1 MARAYFDQN
10 PFGAAPIEP
19 GLDVIRRTYSQRAPT
34 PMESLS
40 KAIEQPF
47 VTDVIVPG
55 ISRIRSELQAAER
68 EDAIRQMAA
77 QRAADEASM
86 REGRALAR
94 EIVYED
100 EEMPLAAPMGGP
112 PPAPITEISELARFS
127 GPSAGLLPQEVAGL
141 VPTATDPRDIVSAA
155 TFLEGLYARKRAGEN
170 VEKQID
176 AGEQQLVL
184 QGMADVA
191 NAIRGGATARDAIR
205 AAQGALQATQ
215 QRRLDQQEARQL
227 ALGEVDEEIEAQE
240 QVVATPAGV
249 EVSEQEEAI
258 ISAPAPTDKAFGA
271 ASTPQ
276 AMAAVA
282 ARAAGGRTLPAGFM
296 PRTEAEFRWAM
307 MSTDDPAEKMMLL
320 RLSRGATDVHPSG
333 PGAIRNAITGAAG
346 RSTQALL
353 FADELARKKAAE
365 AKRLAEL
372 KLAEQ
377 AKRLAIQA
385 KRAEAY
391 KKAQAALERKR
402 NADAQKLEDSLNKI
416 AKASSGRGIRRD
428 EAAILRNLSA
438 FLSGKG
444 GFDPKYKSLET
455 QTIEGIQAWPE
466 LRKLGTKSARL
477 ARNAISN
484 AIRLK
489 NGRAMSDRM
498 MFMNISQLEGFAR
511 EDARAAAAAQ
521 KAAQKAA
528 EAEAKA
534 RGRRAREAARLARE
548 QATREAEEAR
558 KRADESRAEAR
569 EAVNASAGSAEGAPP
584 AADGP
589 PSRPANIPDDY
600 VAKKDSATGQWYWM
614 AP

>member
-40 KAIEQPF
+40 KAIQEPF

-100 EEMPLAAPMGGP
+100 EEMPLAAPMGDPPPAPMGGP
-112 PPAPITEISELARFS
+112 PPAPITEISELMRLS
-127 GPSAGLLPQEVAGL
+127 SPGEDTLPKKRSRLRQQFML
-141 VPTATDPRDIVSAA
+141 KATDPRYVVGAA
-155 TFLEGLYARKRAGEN
+155 KILEELHARKRAGESVDREIYSRERQLA
-170 VEKQID
+170 VE
-176 AGEQQLVL
+176 
-184 QGMADVA
+184 GMADVA
-191 NAIRGGATARDAIR
+191 NAIRGGATA
-205 AAQGALQATQ
+205 AQALRGAQEALRATQ

-416 AKASSGRGIRRD
+416 AKASSGRGVRRD

-444 GFDPKYKSLET
+444 GFDPKYRSLET

-466 LRKLGTKSARL
+466 LRKLGKKSTAL
-477 ARNAISN
+477 AR
-484 AIRLK
+484 
-489 NGRAMSDRM
+489 SDRM

-558 KRADESRAEAR
+558 KRANESRAEAR
-569 EAVNASAGSAEGAPP
+569 DAVNASSDAPPAESAPP
-584 AADGP
+584 AAGEA
-589 PSRPANIPDDY
+589 PAAGGSSQ
-600 VAKKDSATGQWYWM
+600 VGRFKMKVKKPEGQ
-614 AP
+614 

>member
-1 MARAYFDQN
+1 
-10 PFGAAPIEP
+10 
-19 GLDVIRRTYSQRAPT
+19 
-34 PMESLS
+34 
-40 KAIEQPF
+40 
-47 VTDVIVPG
+47 
-55 ISRIRSELQAAER
+55 
-68 EDAIRQMAA
+68 
-77 QRAADEASM
+77 
-86 REGRALAR
+86 
-94 EIVYED
+94 
-100 EEMPLAAPMGGP
+100 
-112 PPAPITEISELARFS
+112 
-127 GPSAGLLPQEVAGL
+127 
-141 VPTATDPRDIVSAA
+141 
-155 TFLEGLYARKRAGEN
+155 
-170 VEKQID
+170 
-176 AGEQQLVL
+176 
-184 QGMADVA
+184 
-191 NAIRGGATARDAIR
+191 
-205 AAQGALQATQ
+205 
-215 QRRLDQQEARQL
+215 
-227 ALGEVDEEIEAQE
+227 
-240 QVVATPAGV
+240 
-249 EVSEQEEAI
+249 
-258 ISAPAPTDKAFGA
+258 
-271 ASTPQ
+271 
-276 AMAAVA
+276 
-282 ARAAGGRTLPAGFM
+282 M

-391 KKAQAALERKR
+391 RKAQAALERKR

-466 LRKLGTKSARL
+466 LRKLGKKSERL

-528 EAEAKA
+528 EAMSLGLRPERPSALPQTLHPQKEHHLRQMGRLPA
-534 RGRRAREAARLARE
+534 LPTFQTTMLLRKTQQLTSGTGWPRNGRG
-548 QATREAEEAR
+548 
-558 KRADESRAEAR
+558 
-569 EAVNASAGSAEGAPP
+569 
-584 AADGP
+584 
-589 PSRPANIPDDY
+589 
-600 VAKKDSATGQWYWM
+600 
-614 AP
+614 

>member
-19 GLDVIRRTYSQRAPT
+19 GLDVIRRTYSQKAPT
-34 PMESLS
+34 PMASLS
-40 KAIEQPF
+40 KAIQEPF

-86 REGRALAR
+86 PLTGLAPAGS
-94 EIVYED
+94 
-100 EEMPLAAPMGGP
+100 PLKT
-112 PPAPITEISELARFS
+112 PAPTHVPLVGISELARFS

-155 TFLEGLYARKRAGEN
+155 TFLEGLYARKRAGEM
-170 VEKQID
+170 VDKQID
-176 AGEQQLVL
+176 AGEQQLFL

-205 AAQGALQATQ
+205 AAQEALQPTRERIVDA
-215 QRRLDQQEARQL
+215 QEARDMGL
-227 ALGEVDEEIEAQE
+227 DALISGEDEVSD

-258 ISAPAPTDKAFGA
+258 ISTPAPTDKAFGA

-282 ARAAGGRTLPAGFM
+282 ARAAGGRRLPAGFM

-353 FADELARKKAAE
+353 LADEVARKKAAE

-372 KLAEQ
+372 KLADQ

-391 KKAQAALERKR
+391 RKAQSALERKR
-402 NADAQKLEDSLNKI
+402 NADAKKLEDSLKKI
-416 AKASSGRGIRRD
+416 AKASSRKGIRRD

-438 FLSGKG
+438 FLAGKES
-444 GFDPKYKSLET
+444 FDTGYQGLET

-466 LRKLGTKSARL
+466 LRKLGNKSAAL
-477 ARNAISN
+477 ARSAISN

-489 NGRAMSDRM
+489 NGRDMGDRL
-498 MFMNISQLEGFAR
+498 MFMNIGQLEGFAR
-511 EDARAAAAAQ
+511 EDARAADAAQ
-521 KAAQKAA
+521 RAAQKAA

-534 RGRRAREAARLARE
+534 RGRRAREAAIAARE
-548 QATREAEEAR
+548 KAEREAEEAA
-558 KRADESRAEAR
+558 KKAEESRKDAQD
-569 EAVNASAGSAEGAPP
+569 AVNASAGSAESAPP
-584 AADGP
+584 AAGEAPPADGT
-589 PSRPANIPDDY
+589 SQVGRFKIK
-600 VAKKDSATGQWYWM
+600 VKGKKEE
-614 AP
+614 